1 MRRKQPT
8 SAEWEAGMKF
18 ISLRVRSALVVHGYT
33 PDNREVLER
42 VEDGTFAEKIIA
54 TDRIQ
59 SVSDQYVLVT
69 GSHGRLM
76 YWEYEGGIDA
86 VRQQLM
92 RSGLLLDGSAD

>member
-1 MRRKQPT
+1 
-8 SAEWEAGMKF
+8 MKF

>member
-1 MRRKQPT
+1 
-8 SAEWEAGMKF
+8 MKF
-18 ISLRVRSALVVHGYT
+18 ISLRVRSALVVHGYA
-33 PDNREVLER
+33 PDNREVLEW

>member
-1 MRRKQPT
+1 
-8 SAEWEAGMKF
+8 MKF
-18 ISLRVRSALVVHGYT
+18 ISLRVRSCLVVHGYT
-33 PDNREVLER
+33 PENREVVKR
-42 VEDGTFAEKIIA
+42 VEEGAFAEKIIA

-59 SVSDQYVLVT
+59 SVSDQYVLLT

-76 YWEYEGGIDA
+76 YWEYEGGIGA